1 MRDSGPSYPFYC
13 MTTVFLT
20 SLSFPVFMRCLEIV
34 VHMRMKFNISF
45 KLLIMIEINVCRG
58 RCLWSI
64 QLTITCTFAFLCGN
78 TKVCP

>member
-34 VHMRMKFNISF
+34 VHMSMKFDICC
-45 KLLIMIEINVCRG
+45 LIFHSNYWYVEVDVYDVFN
-58 RCLWSI
+58 
-64 QLTITCTFAFLCGN
+64 
-78 TKVCP
+78 